1 MKIQIVFVLIM
12 GCGWFACLNEN
23 SILSNKQADQVTSE
37 VKGMLEAYLQAVNQ
51 NGLLA
56 EFAFLDSTDQFSWF
70 PPGFDGPISYDS
82 VAAILKRTAGMY
94 TSIHSEWDTLSIA
107 PATKNSAIYMGEMTS
122 VMTDTAGR
130 VLNFRFKEEGSV
142 IKREDGW
149 KLLNGKSVL
158 KDM

>member
-1 MKIQIVFVLIM
+1 MKIQLILFMFM
-12 GCGWFACLNEN
+12 GCGLFACLNEN

-51 NGLLA
+51 GGLMA
-56 EFAFLDSTDQFSWF
+56 EFAYLDSTDQFSWF

-94 TSIHSEWDTLSIA
+94 TSIHSEWDTLIIL
-107 PATKNSAIYMGEMTS
+107 PATKISAGYMGEMTS
-122 VMTDTAGR
+122 VMTDTTGR
-130 VLNFRFKEEGSV
+130 MLTFRFKEEGSV